1 MTVCTLAVDSDWIET
16 TSELTTAVTAKLNVL
31 IIGDGTDGALE
42 VD

>member
-16 TSELTTAVTAKLNVL
+16 TSELTMVVTATNVL